1 VEESTIPALPDAP
14 VNLKELEQ
22 ALEIDGAHEIAAG
35 FLEDVASIPEKLS
48 RAVNSKDKE
57 AIRSAAHLL
66 KGCCLIIMA
75 QDTAEKAARMERQ
88 AGSGELEHCEQLL
101 PELLQSLQN
110 TVKCLE
116 AYIDE
121 S

>member
-1 VEESTIPALPDAP
+1 MEESTLSALPDAP

-35 FLEDVASIPEKLS
+35 FLEDVASIPDKLTI
-48 RAVNSKDKE
+48 AVGTKDRE

-75 QDTAEKAARMERQ
+75 QDTAEKSARMERH
-88 AGSGELEHCEQLL
+88 ALSDELEHCEQLL
-101 PELLQSLQN
+101 PNLLQSLSN
-110 TVKCLE
+110 TVSCLE
-116 AYIDE
+116 NYLDE